1 MLFTDV
7 DSVSVTEI
15 VVHSVDIDRPL
26 ANVINLIF
34 SLRLS
39 IMRLTLYCT
48 LFHDFIANP
57 LHCRV
62 SYIC

>member
-39 IMRLTLYCT
+39 IM
-48 LFHDFIANP
+48 
-57 LHCRV
+57 
-62 SYIC
+62 